1 MSELDVAI
9 DLLQE
14 AGEVRPGRP
23 DVLADSIRR
32 HFPSLVHAFAAE
44 RHACTKATRSCRKV
58 ATWTGRPVFVVE

>member
-23 DVLADSIRR
+23 EVLADSIRR
-32 HFPSLVHAFAAE
+32 HFPALVQAFGAE
-44 RHACTKATRSCRKV
+44 RQACTKTQRSCRKV
-58 ATWTGRPVFVVE
+58 VTWTGRPVFVVE